1 MPVTLLCL
9 QRFRSR
15 SRSRSFTPPHWRR
28 EMERI
33 VKGTEPAEPQAED
46 KWQKG
51 DFLQQQE
58 RPSAKSRLGSRV
70 ESDRDAMPLQKRF
83 EIELDERE
91 EGYGFYTILSPSVGT
106 NAQGTFCGAKHTSHI
121 HSIIKHSITT
131 ANKHPG
137 QKSCIDK
144 NLENPTGI
152 KLCIS
157 HNTATSLGPP
167 LMFTFVRSPVYIYP
181 LASIVT
187 M

>member
-58 RPSAKSRLGSRV
+58 RPSAKSRLGSRM
-70 ESDRDAMPLQKRF
+70 ETDKDAMPLQKRF

-91 EGYGFYTILSPSVGT
+91 EGYGFYTTLLPSVST
-106 NAQGTFCGAKHTSHI
+106 NARGMFCGAKHTH
-121 HSIIKHSITT
+121 HT
-131 ANKHPG
+131 
-137 QKSCIDK
+137 
-144 NLENPTGI
+144 
-152 KLCIS
+152 
-157 HNTATSLGPP
+157 
-167 LMFTFVRSPVYIYP
+167 FTQS
-181 LASIVT
+181 
-187 M
+187 